1 MQQRLTSILLNPRRW
16 ALQGLGALIAAQA
29 ATVGILVA
37 VDRTRKGRKP
47 FAGFPRLRFEETD
60 VEGNSLLL
68 YCYGKYLFDDMLAA
82 IDSAQTS
89 ILLET
94 FIWKNDTLGRTFKQ
108 RLIAKAEAGVQV
120 YIIFDDFANLV
131 VPRAFKRFPPSVHA
145 LEYGSFTGPLALL
158 DPRSY
163 ARDHR
168 KLLVVDGTV
177 AFVGG
182 YNIGDLYQREW
193 RDTHVRV
200 RGEEAARLG
209 QAFIDFWNRQ
219 SDEVTPIT
227 WQLGRGLDPRL
238 HHRTNDAKRM
248 LFPIR
253 DMYVDIIDRAQQRVL
268 ITNAYFIPDRVVRQ
282 SLCNAAARGVDVQ
295 VLLPYASNH
304 VTADWLGRGF
314 YTELLHRKV
323 RIFCYR
329 GAMNHA
335 KTMTVDGQWSTV
347 GTANLDRLSQLGNYE
362 INMEIYDR
370 PFAAQMERLFA
381 VDKTS
386 AFELSLHAWLGRPWY
401 AKIGERI
408 LAPLRPLF

>member
-1 MQQRLTSILLNPRRW
+1 MQQRLTSIFLNPRRW
-16 ALQGLGALIAAQA
+16 ALRGIAAV
-29 ATVGILVA
+29 ATAQVATIGILVA
-37 VDRTRKGRKP
+37 VDRMRKGRKP
-47 FAGFPRLRFEETD
+47 LAGFPRLRFEETD
-60 VEGNSLLL
+60 VEGNGLLL

-94 FIWKNDTLGRTFKQ
+94 FIWKDDTLGNAFKE
-108 RLIAKAEAGVQV
+108 RLIAKAEAGVAV
-120 YIIFDDFANLV
+120 YVIFDDFANLV
-131 VPRAFKRFPPSVHA
+131 VPRAFKRFPPSVHV
-145 LEYGSFTGPLALL
+145 LEYGSFTGPLGLL
-158 DPRSY
+158 DPRNY

-168 KLLVVDGTV
+168 KLLVVDGTM

-219 SDEVTPIT
+219 GDDVTPID

-268 ITNAYFIPDRVVRQ
+268 ITNAYFIPDRVLRQ
-282 SLCNAAARGVDVQ
+282 ALCNAAARGVDVQ

-314 YTELLHRKV
+314 YTELLRQKV

-347 GTANLDRLSQLGNYE
+347 GTANLDRLSQIGNYE
-362 INMEIYDR
+362 VNLEIYDR
-370 PFAAQMERLFA
+370 PFAVQMERLFD

-386 AFELSLHAWLGRPWY
+386 AFELSLHAWLDRPWY

>member
-1 MQQRLTSILLNPRRW
+1 MQQRLTSIFLHPRRW
-16 ALQGLGALIAAQA
+16 ALRGLGALVAAQV
-29 ATVGILVA
+29 ATIGILVA
-37 VDRTRKGRKP
+37 VDRTRKRRKP

-68 YCYGKYLFDDMLAA
+68 YCYGKYLFEDMLAA

-94 FIWKNDTLGRTFKQ
+94 FIWKDDTLGRTFKQ
-108 RLIAKAEAGVQV
+108 RLIAKAEAGVEV
-120 YIIFDDFANLV
+120 YVIFDDFANLV
-131 VPRAFKRFPPSVHA
+131 VPRAFKRFPASVHV
-145 LEYGSFTGPLALL
+145 LEYGSFQGPLALL

-168 KLLVVDGTV
+168 KLLVVDGSV

-200 RGEEAARLG
+200 RGTEAARLG

-219 SDEVTPIT
+219 SEEVAPIA

-238 HHRTNDAKRM
+238 HHRTNDAKRL

-253 DMYVDIIDRAQQRVL
+253 DMYVDIIDRSQQRVL
-268 ITNAYFIPDRVVRQ
+268 ITNAYFIPDRALRQ
-282 SLCNAAARGVDVQ
+282 ALCNAATRGVDVQ

-314 YTELLHRKV
+314 YTELLRRKV

-362 INMEIYDR
+362 VNLEIYDR
-370 PFAAQMERLFA
+370 PFASQMERLFA

-386 AFELSLHAWLGRPWY
+386 AFELSLHAWVDRPWY